1 MHPHSW
7 FDIMFDDA
15 FLVSPLVTLSVDHV
29 PQQGVSRRSHTCIT
43 IINTFVEFIVAD
55 DREPP

>member
-1 MHPHSW
+1 
-7 FDIMFDDA
+7 MFDDA

-43 IINTFVEFIVAD
+43 IIHTFVEFIVAD